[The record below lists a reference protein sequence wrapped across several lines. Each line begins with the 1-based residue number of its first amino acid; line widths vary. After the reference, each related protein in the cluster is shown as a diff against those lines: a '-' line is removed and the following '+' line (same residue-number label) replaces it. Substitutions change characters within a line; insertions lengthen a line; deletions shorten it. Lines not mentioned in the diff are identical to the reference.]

1 MVWYRDIA
9 STTEART
16 RCGYTRLVISSV
28 PQGNPLDVRP
38 RIGLSKLTQQTT
50 LPVIAS
56 PRLRL
61 HSVCLVTTRFISN
74 LRDQK
79 IVRELKGAYPGMPC
93 RSPLVL
99 ANLSCATD
107 LLAHFPAPSCF
118 YALQLGKH
126 RCAHRILPASYHAAS
141 QCENHTYCRCGQK
154 RKLQRFERQN
164 CHAVLQRYEDTP
176 INHHSLQA
184 TCSK

>member
-1 MVWYRDIA
+1 MLVWYRDIA

-38 RIGLSKLTQQTT
+38 QIGLSKLTQQTT

-56 PRLRL
+56 PKLRL

-107 LLAHFPAPSCF
+107 LLAHFHAATF

-126 RCAHRILPASYHAAS
+126 RCGHRIPSATYHTASH
-141 QCENHTYCRCGQK
+141 CENQSQYRQQN
-154 RKLQRFERQN
+154 RLQRFDRQN
-164 CHAVLQRYEDTP
+164 CYAVLQRTEDTP

-184 TCSK
+184 TCCK